1 MLMLMLMLLSV
12 NMIMVGKE
20 GRGARGAGVWGRTT
34 MGEDKETRMRRVERT
49 RMGREGLTLGIGLG
63 SINNC
68 FMVSS
73 CHVRTLIACV
83 EWSS

>member
-12 NMIMVGKE
+12 NMSMVGKE

-34 MGEDKETRMRRVERT
+34 MGEDKETRMGRVERT
-49 RMGREGLTLGIGLG
+49 RMGWEGLTLG